1 MQDHRIAGP
10 EMFDRRPDLP
20 HPSCVLVPE
29 GVRQPDVGLLRPL
42 ALDDVQ
48 VGPARRP
55 DQHSTWRFRR
65 REGARLGLGADF
77 SLETQD
83 RLRGAVDV
91 GFGG

>member
-42 ALDDVQ
+42 ARDDVQ
-48 VGPARRP
+48 VGPARRRI
-55 DQHSTWRFRR
+55 STRR
-65 REGARLGLGADF
+65 GGFVGEREPA
-77 SLETQD
+77 
-83 RLRGAVDV
+83 
-91 GFGG
+91 